1 MDAPL
6 LHSIEN
12 ITYPAQY
19 QALRR
24 FYAGPAAGFKVY
36 LDDACALPS
45 DWKSTW
51 DHPRQWGLTG
61 NKNWATKYGAQGFI
75 PHMLSLSPFVTTDW
89 RQASASIAVVFA
101 RQYAGASANPN
112 PNPNPN
118 LGRAGASANP
128 KPNPKPKPKPS
139 PNLGLAG
146 GPTIIQ
152 QQCLQRLRTRS
163 AAFQAT
169 NGSRHFFI
177 FTDSRGPCCLDG
189 KYKDVSFLKH
199 HIIGPHG
206 DSSTTALSN
215 LPTPSIAFHRLP

>member
-1 MDAPL
+1 MPASFACARRARVDIFKCAISGLAVRILPLETCVASSTVRAGSATDMDAPL

-101 RQYAGASANPN
+101 RQFAGASAHPN

-118 LGRAGASANP
+118 LGRAGA
-128 KPNPKPKPKPS
+128 
-139 PNLGLAG
+139 
-146 GPTIIQ
+146 
-152 QQCLQRLRTRS
+152 
-163 AAFQAT
+163 
-169 NGSRHFFI
+169 
-177 FTDSRGPCCLDG
+177 
-189 KYKDVSFLKH
+189 
-199 HIIGPHG
+199 
-206 DSSTTALSN
+206 
-215 LPTPSIAFHRLP
+215 

>member
-101 RQYAGASANPN
+101 RQYAGASAHPN

-128 KPNPKPKPKPS
+128 KPNPNPNLGRAGASANPKPNPNPKPS

-163 AAFQAT
+163 AAFQAS
-169 NGSRHFFI
+169 NGSQ
-177 FTDSRGPCCLDG
+177 P
-189 KYKDVSFLKH
+189 
-199 HIIGPHG
+199 
-206 DSSTTALSN
+206 
-215 LPTPSIAFHRLP
+215 

>member
-75 PHMLSLSPFVTTDW
+75 PHMVAHSPFLTTDW
-89 RQASASIAVVFA
+89 QQADAII
-101 RQYAGASANPN
+101 ANP
-112 PNPNPN
+112 PTYGHIHCAER
-118 LGRAGASANP
+118 LGVPLHLMFPQVRV
-128 KPNPKPKPKPS
+128 
-139 PNLGLAG
+139 
-146 GPTIIQ
+146 
-152 QQCLQRLRTRS
+152 R
-163 AAFQAT
+163 
-169 NGSRHFFI
+169 
-177 FTDSRGPCCLDG
+177 
-189 KYKDVSFLKH
+189 
-199 HIIGPHG
+199 
-206 DSSTTALSN
+206 
-215 LPTPSIAFHRLP
+215 

>member
-12 ITYPAQY
+12 ISYPAQY

-101 RQYAGASANPN
+101 RQYAGASAHPN

-128 KPNPKPKPKPS
+128 KPNPNPKPS

-169 NGSRHFFI
+169 NGSQ
-177 FTDSRGPCCLDG
+177 P
-189 KYKDVSFLKH
+189 
-199 HIIGPHG
+199 
-206 DSSTTALSN
+206 
-215 LPTPSIAFHRLP
+215 

>member
-1 MDAPL
+1 MLLAMFEDARRRPLHAAPTVRSLRCYVGQHGGGMDAPL

-12 ITYPAQY
+12 ISHPAQY
-19 QALRR
+19 QALRN
-24 FYAGPAAGFKVY
+24 FYAGPAAGFKIY

-45 DWKSTW
+45 DWKATW
-51 DHPRQWGLTG
+51 DQPRQWGLTG

-101 RQYAGASANPN
+101 RQF
-112 PNPNPN
+112 
-118 LGRAGASANP
+118 
-128 KPNPKPKPKPS
+128 
-139 PNLGLAG
+139 AG

-163 AAFQAT
+163 AAFQAN
-169 NGSRHFFI
+169 NGSNHFFI

-189 KYKDVSFLKH
+189 KYKDTDFLGH

-206 DSSTTALSN
+206 APDDGL
-215 LPTPSIAFHRLP
+215 